1 MLICACE
8 LSDHGKMEGV
18 YTGRGRCKLTKDT
31 EGKIM
36 RMEGHQLDVFAS
48 TVRSARKRLK
58 MTQDDLARA
67 LGVTRV
73 TIQNWEAGRN
83 KPDIGMVFL
92 ICKVLQLSVHD
103 LFPWDQGLS
112 AAEQKLLTNFR
123 FLGQDMR
130 EYVNAAVDALVGK
143 EEELREKRLLDS
155 YRIIPLEHITIA
167 AGTAGMGS
175 EFAVDRPEP
184 FFLRKSRLTNT
195 ADAVIRVSGPSMEP
209 EYDDGDLVY
218 YRYADEVRP
227 GDDAIIVLDNEL
239 YVKRIDNDGR
249 PVSLNPDYPFDFGQD
264 CEITVRGKV
273 LGVVEEEDIPSEE
286 DRSLLEDLYAVDL
299 KNFDHRCSCQI

>member
-1 MLICACE
+1 MA
-8 LSDHGKMEGV
+8 
-18 YTGRGRCKLTKDT
+18 KDT
-31 EGKIM
+31 EEKVP
-36 RMEGHQLDVFAS
+36 RMEDQGQPDVFGFA
-48 TVRSARKRLK
+48 VRSARKRLK

-67 LGVTRV
+67 LSVTRV

-92 ICKVLQLSVHD
+92 VCKVLQLSVHD
-103 LFPWDQGLS
+103 LFPWDQGLT

-123 FLGQDMR
+123 FLGQDTR

-155 YRIIPLEHITIA
+155 YRILPMEHITIS

-184 FFLRKSRLTNT
+184 FFLKKSRLTRN
-195 ADAVIRVSGPSMEP
+195 ADALIRVSGPSMEP
-209 EYDDGDLVY
+209 AYSDGDLVF
-218 YRYADEVRP
+218 YRFAEEVRP

-239 YVKRIDNDGR
+239 YVKRIDDDGR
-249 PVSLNPDYPFDFGQD
+249 PVSLNPDYPFNFGED
-264 CEITVRGKV
+264 SEISVRGKV
-273 LGVVEEEDIPSEE
+273 LGVVEEEDIPTEK
-286 DRSLLEDLYAVDL
+286 DLSLLEELFEEDL
-299 KNFDHRCSCQI
+299 KDFDRRYNRQL